1 MYEGNGFMKFLEKK
15 LLGCP
20 LYGYLT
26 AVLLYAL
33 QNLLYE
39 QIRMYQERVGVV
51 WHTTKIPLLDD
62 LIPLQP
68 EFWIIIYL
76 FSHIFWIIGPI
87 AASKVDKAHYR
98 DFIAGVVIA
107 ELIGAAV
114 FVLYP
119 TGMNRAAEGLLN
131 NNPGFFNGILQWT
144 YAADGLTYGTNLL
157 PSFHCLISTSYFLV
171 VYKRPEISRGYQIF
185 AGIFCILIFISTVT
199 TKQHFIIDIPAG
211 IALAVFSYALACHFH
226 LGNLGRGE
234 KASS

>member
-1 MYEGNGFMKFLEKK
+1 MKFLEKK
-15 LLGCP
+15 LLGFP

-26 AVLLYAL
+26 AILLYAL

-39 QIRMYQERVGVV
+39 QIRFYQERVGVT
-51 WHTTKIPLLDD
+51 WHTTKIPVIDD

-76 FSHIFWIIGPI
+76 FSHLFWIIGPI
-87 AASKVDKAHYR
+87 AASKVDKARYR

-107 ELIGAAV
+107 ELIGAAI

-131 NNPGFFNGILQWT
+131 NNPGFFNELLQWT
-144 YAADGLTYGTNLL
+144 YAADGTIYGTNLL

-171 VYKRPEISRGYQIF
+171 VYKRPEISRGYRIF
-185 AGIFCILIFISTVT
+185 AGLFCILIYISTVT
-199 TKQHFIIDIPAG
+199 TKQHFVIDIPAG
-211 IALAVFSYALACHFH
+211 ILLSVLGHALASRFH
-226 LGNLGRGE
+226 LGNLGRQE
-234 KASS
+234 KAEVGEAGRK